1 MAGLDLISSFAVSV
15 QVVAAAP
22 ALPVQQP
29 WQSAANENFSAV
41 VEKWS
46 AQAGMS
52 QVEIA
57 PELGALAV
65 GGVQVKAQD
74 ICAAVGRLVA
84 SLRYA
89 AAPPRLAQCDAHA
102 GVLRVTADPIVASL
116 SR

>member
-1 MAGLDLISSFAVSV
+1 MAGLDLISSFAVTV

-29 WQSAANENFSAV
+29 WQSVSGENFSAI
-41 VEKWS
+41 VEQWS
-46 AQAGMS
+46 ARAGMK

-89 AAPPRLAQCDAHA
+89 AAPPSLAQCDAQA
-102 GVLRVTADPIVASL
+102 GLLRVTADPRVASL
-116 SR
+116 R